1 MPTRFG
7 AMPLTQP
14 LCRAHPTPPL
24 PAPASGLL
32 RRSSLRARPRLPRPP
47 LARSPSQFRVLR
59 TSATSLFR
67 LKSSYSPSSPL
78 SSNVRTRPLPPLS
91 LVTTSPT
98 SAAVANPSTT
108 LPVMATQTRDHG
120 GHGHHHHH
128 HHHGNA
134 YLTSTNTHDAG
145 VRITRM
151 GLVANLTMAIGK
163 FIGGYVFHSQALI
176 ADAYHALTDLVSD
189 FLTLGTVAWSLK
201 PPSERFPN
209 GYGKIESI
217 GALGVSGL
225 LLCGGVFMG
234 LNSGQVL
241 LGEFFP
247 EAAEAISHLDLGHGH
262 SHSHGADILGPS
274 IHAAWLAAGSIAV
287 KEWLYRASK
296 SDLSFR
302 STALTERPAMKV
314 AVERKSSV
322 LASNAIHH
330 RVDSLTSIVALFTI
344 GGTYLFQDAS
354 WLDPVGGLLI
364 SLMVI
369 KAGWGNTRTSL
380 LELADTTVDDDIK
393 SSVHKAAAK
402 GLGNVADGGSVKI
415 KDVQGMKSGQNYLM
429 EVELAVPGTW
439 SVQRSR
445 EIEEQV
451 RATIGSSLR
460 GVKRVKIRFVPF
472 EKEDLDF
479 SEEFI
484 SPDLS
489 SQASPEPEDG
499 VEENAHNH
507 EHQNSHKHENGVRK
521 RH

>member
-1 MPTRFG
+1 
-7 AMPLTQP
+7 MPLTQP
-14 LCRAHPTPPL
+14 LWCRAHPS
-24 PAPASGLL
+24 PAAVPASGLV
-32 RRSSLRARPRLPRPP
+32 RRSNLRARPRLPRPA

-59 TSATSLFR
+59 TTATSLFR
-67 LKSSYSPSSPL
+67 AKSSYSPPL
-78 SSNVRTRPLPPLS
+78 PSNVHLRPLPPLS
-91 LVTTSPT
+91 LLTTST
-98 SAAVANPSTT
+98 TLTTTPSTT
-108 LPVMATQTRDHG
+108 LPLMATQTRGHG

-134 YLTSTNTHDAG
+134 YLTSSNTHDAG
-145 VRITRM
+145 VRITRL
-151 GLVANLTMAIGK
+151 GLVANLAMAIGK

-241 LGEFFP
+241 LDQFYP

-262 SHSHGADILGPS
+262 SHSHGLDVLGPS
-274 IHAAWLAAGSIAV
+274 IHAAWLAAGSIVV
-287 KEWLYRASK
+287 KEWLYHA
-296 SDLSFR
+296 
-302 STALTERPAMKV
+302 TMKV
-314 AVERKSSV
+314 ANERKSSV

-344 GGTYLFQDAS
+344 GGTYLFRDAS

-380 LELADTTVDDDIK
+380 LELADTTVDDEIK
-393 SSVHKAAAK
+393 TAVQKAAAK
-402 GLGNVADGGSVKI
+402 ALSTVNDGGSVKI
-415 KDVQGMKSGQNYLM
+415 RDVQGMKSGQNYLM
-429 EVELAVPGTW
+429 DVELAVPGVW

-445 EIEEQV
+445 EIEERV
-451 RATIGSSLR
+451 RATVGSSLR
-460 GVKRVKIRFVPF
+460 GVKRVKVRFIPL
-472 EKEDLDF
+472 EHETLDF

-484 SPDLS
+484 SPEVI
-489 SQASPEPEDG
+489 SQANPEPEDG
-499 VEENAHNH
+499 VEEEAHHH
-507 EHQNSHKHENGVRK
+507 EHE
-521 RH
+521 

>member
-1 MPTRFG
+1 
-7 AMPLTQP
+7 MPLTQP
-14 LCRAHPTPPL
+14 LWCRAHPSAL
-24 PAPASGLL
+24 ALQFQFQL
-32 RRSSLRARPRLPRPP
+32 RCSILNIRPRPTRPP
-47 LARSPSQFRVLR
+47 LARSKTLPRSQTRVLR
-59 TSATSLFR
+59 TSAPCSFR
-67 LKSSYSPSSPL
+67 SRSKPAVSSSPPL
-78 SSNVRTRPLPPLS
+78 SSSDVRVRSLPPLS
-91 LVTTSPT
+91 LLTTSPT
-98 SAAVANPSTT
+98 TTTT
-108 LPVMATQTRDHG
+108 LPTTTLPTMATQTREHG

-128 HHHGNA
+128 HHGGNA

-145 VRITRM
+145 VRITRL
-151 GLVANLTMAIGK
+151 GLVANLAMAIGK

-241 LGEFFP
+241 LDQFFP
-247 EAAEAISHLDLGHGH
+247 EAAQAVAHLDIGHGHGH
-262 SHSHGADILGPS
+262 SHSHGVDVLGPS
-274 IHAAWLAAGSIAV
+274 IHAAWLAAGSIIV
-287 KEWLYRASK
+287 KEWLYHA
-296 SDLSFR
+296 
-302 STALTERPAMKV
+302 TMKV

-380 LELADTTVDDDIK
+380 LELADTTVDDEIK
-393 SSVHKAAAK
+393 TAVSKAAAK
-402 GLGNVADGGSVKI
+402 AVGTLSEGEKVKVR
-415 KDVQGMKSGQNYLM
+415 DVQGMKSGQNYLM
-429 EVELAVPGTW
+429 DVELAVPGAW

-445 EIEEQV
+445 EVEERV
-451 RATIGSSLR
+451 RNTIGSSLR
-460 GVKRVKIRFVPF
+460 GVKRVKIRFIPL
-472 EKEDLDF
+472 EQQDLDF

-484 SPDLS
+484 APDVS
-489 SQASPEPEDG
+489 SQANPEPEES
-499 VEENAHNH
+499 VEDEALH
-507 EHQNSHKHENGVRK
+507 EHEHKHTNGNGNAKEDSTRK
-521 RH
+521 RR

>member
-1 MPTRFG
+1 
-7 AMPLTQP
+7 MPLTQP
-14 LCRAHPTPPL
+14 LWCRAHPTPP
-24 PAPASGLL
+24 ASTSAL
-32 RRSSLRARPRLPRPP
+32 RRSILRTRPRLTRPP
-47 LARSPSQFRVLR
+47 LARSSPAQFRVFR
-59 TSATSLFR
+59 TTTASPSR
-67 LKSSYSPSSPL
+67 SKRSYSPPF
-78 SSNVRTRPLPPLS
+78 SSNVRIRPLPQLS
-91 LVTTSPT
+91 LLTRSPT
-98 SAAVANPSTT
+98 SATTTTT
-108 LPVMATQTRDHG
+108 LPFMAEQTREHG

-128 HHHGNA
+128 HHGNV
-134 YLTSTNTHDAG
+134 YLTSTNKHDAG
-145 VRITRM
+145 VRITRL
-151 GLVANLTMAIGK
+151 GLVANLAMAIGK
-163 FIGGYVFHSQALI
+163 FVGGYIFHSQALI

-225 LLCGGVFMG
+225 LLCGGMFMG

-241 LGEFFP
+241 LDQFFP

-262 SHSHGADILGPS
+262 SHSHGIDVHGPS
-274 IHAAWLAAGSIAV
+274 IHAAWLAAGSIIV
-287 KEWLYRASK
+287 KEWLYHA
-296 SDLSFR
+296 
-302 STALTERPAMKV
+302 TMKV

-380 LELADTTVDDDIK
+380 LELADTTVDEEIRTA
-393 SSVHKAAAK
+393 VQKAAAK
-402 GLGNVADGGSVKI
+402 ALGTIDDGGQVKVR
-415 KDVQGMKSGQNYLM
+415 DVQGMKSGQNYLM
-429 EVELAVPGTW
+429 DVELAVPGVW
-439 SVQRSR
+439 SVQRTR
-445 EIEEQV
+445 EVEERV

-460 GVKRVKIRFVPF
+460 GVKRVKVRFIPL
-472 EKEDLDF
+472 EHETLDF

-484 SPDLS
+484 APEVI
-489 SQASPEPEDG
+489 SQANPEPEDST
-499 VEENAHNH
+499 EEH
-507 EHQNSHKHENGVRK
+507 EHDHDHEHGHEHEKPRK
-521 RH
+521 RR